1 MSTAALH
8 WGESLLRAQAVLRQ
22 RLDARLGDW
31 HGLNLADYQLL
42 QALEPTAQGLA
53 LLALAQVLLQSPAAT
68 LRQLRPMEKT
78 GWLERAQGRVRLRPA
93 GRQLQQEAQC
103 TVHAVYAQAW
113 KALAMDDAS
122 LAACQQLLERLAQP
136 VRGPL

>member
-1 MSTAALH
+1 M
-8 WGESLLRAQAVLRQ
+8 LRAQAVLRQ

-53 LLALAQVLLQSPAAT
+53 LPALAQALLQSPAAT
-68 LRQLRPMEKT
+68 LRQLQPMEKT